1 MCAATDS
8 QKQFSLNVFSLQAV
22 CAPIWG
28 AGMDLGLKGKTVIV
42 TGGSGGIGRG
52 LVLEFAREGCNVV
65 SADIDAGAHLADEAK
80 RQGLAGRVH
89 SVIAD
94 ITSRAGADAMV
105 AATHEAFGPVDVLIN
120 NAGGATEPAD
130 FEKLTEKDR
139 RWEIAINCDGTVN
152 CCQAV
157 AADML
162 GRGSG
167 SIVNISSNAAQLGD
181 AAVTMVHYGSVK
193 GFINSFSK
201 ALAYEWGPRGVRVN
215 NISPGWI
222 VPHADE
228 HVGQQSFWNRYG
240 FTMMGTTAGMQK
252 AMEDGTLFNMH
263 NLPIKRLGRPEDIAN
278 LALFLA
284 SDRSGYITGQ
294 RIGVGGGA
302 YMP

>member
-1 MCAATDS
+1 
-8 QKQFSLNVFSLQAV
+8 
-22 CAPIWG
+22 
-28 AGMDLGLKGKTVIV
+28 MDLGLTGKTVIV

-65 SADIDAGAHLADEAK
+65 SADIDPGAHLVAEAT
-80 RQGLAGRVH
+80 RQNLTGRIH
-89 SVIAD
+89 PVIAD

-105 AATHEAFGPVDVLIN
+105 AAAHAAFGPVDVLVN
-120 NAGGATEPAD
+120 NAGGATVPTD
-130 FEKLTEKDR
+130 FETLTEPDR

-152 CCQAV
+152 CCLAV
-157 AADML
+157 ADDML
-162 GRGSG
+162 GRATG

-193 GFINSFSK
+193 GFINSFTK
-201 ALAYEWGPRGVRVN
+201 ALAYEWGPKGVRVN

-228 HVGQQSFWNRYG
+228 HVESQSFWNRFG
-240 FTMMGTTAGMQK
+240 FQMMGTTAGMQQ
-252 AMEDGTLFNMH
+252 ALEDGTLFNMSR
-263 NLPIKRLGRPEDIAN
+263 LPVKRLGRPEDIAN

-294 RIGVGGGA
+294 LIGVGGGA